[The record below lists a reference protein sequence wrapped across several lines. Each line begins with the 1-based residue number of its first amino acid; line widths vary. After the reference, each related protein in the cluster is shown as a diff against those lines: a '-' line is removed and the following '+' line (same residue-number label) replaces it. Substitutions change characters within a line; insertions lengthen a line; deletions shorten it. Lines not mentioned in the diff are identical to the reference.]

1 MSVQV
6 LRGTSQR
13 EESRSWGSLF
23 PTGFDSISDRQAATR
38 ASSFT
43 YFQTHPWKC
52 LSFTRVFLS
61 QSEGEVLR
69 KLWVSNEMSEVSGD
83 RLKTSILHAEARGRP
98 FGAATGNPLQGPP
111 VEMGSDRQKPEQHN
125 TWFVAQPKQTEKGQK
140 TVNCSLWKKD
150 DNEYFCTLLGHKKE
164 TNSVLILK
172 MPELY
177 LYAFI
182 SNEKVYLTE
191 HARCSKTKG
200 TFLFG
205 HLLCLSCSDG
215 ENVGLPIEKKPQS
228 FTSSLGF
235 FSLSLCS
242 LKMRAAHS

>member
-1 MSVQV
+1 MLKFHSGVSVSKRRRSAEKALSFKWNV
-6 LRGTSQR
+6 GGLRWPTKDQHSSRRGQR
-13 EESRSWGSLF
+13 KTFWCCDRKSFTGS
-23 PTGFDSISDRQAATR
+23 PSGNGKWQAETR
-38 ASSFT
+38 AAQYLVCRST
-43 YFQTHPWKC
+43 QTNREW
-52 LSFTRVFLS
+52 
-61 QSEGEVLR
+61 
-69 KLWVSNEMSEVSGD
+69 
-83 RLKTSILHAEARGRP
+83 
-98 FGAATGNPLQGPP
+98 
-111 VEMGSDRQKPEQHN
+111 
-125 TWFVAQPKQTEKGQK
+125 GQK

-164 TNSVLILK
+164 THSVLILK